1 MLFSDNDF
9 SKFSGDFYTKGLT
22 KESLQTQL
30 NSTEKLKQYAIERE
44 KCRRAMILEHFEET
58 PLFGSQCG
66 TCDNCIRCKTIK
78 ADDLQRNLLN
88 EVMPVL
94 LTLKHSAK
102 GSLSTTDLVDAV
114 LGKNSKK
121 GSVLNHRW
129 QRFQID
135 EAKKRAD
142 KNSTNQHFYKEVL
155 GSLVRAT
162 YVTEKNVKGAYG
174 SWNVYSLSPK
184 ARMEFFVDDSL
195 SPATTKE
202 MILPVPQA
210 LLISEN
216 ALKEKIVAT
225 KKG

>member
-1 MLFSDNDF
+1 MGAPKTMEEYYQQIGRAGRDGIASNVSMLFSDSDF
-9 SKFSGDFYTKGLT
+9 SKFSADFYTKGLT

-121 GSVLNHRW
+121 GSVLNHQW

-155 GSLVRAT
+155 GSLVRAN
-162 YVTEKNVKGAYG
+162 YVTEKNVKGA
-174 SWNVYSLSPK
+174 
-184 ARMEFFVDDSL
+184 
-195 SPATTKE
+195 
-202 MILPVPQA
+202 
-210 LLISEN
+210 
-216 ALKEKIVAT
+216 
-225 KKG
+225 